1 MDRRNFMK
9 ASLATAGLAC
19 VGDWEKAY
27 AMGTVNPKVGK
38 PWKGWKK
45 GQFQVHFIYTG
56 VSESMFWIFPDGT
69 TMLLDCGD
77 HDAIYRKEKAV
88 PVLPN
93 SKRHAGEWIAR
104 YIQRVNPNGNDI
116 DYMMLSHYHSDH
128 GGNEKFYAAEEERD
142 GQSYKLSGFSHLT
155 EFLHIKKAFDR
166 AWPGFDDPLPMPDD
180 FDSGVVA
187 HMKKFYAYEQKHH
200 GMEIEKF
207 KVGAVDQ
214 VKMLHNPSAYE
225 GFSIRN
231 ISGCG
236 RICGKDGNVRDLYA
250 GRIAANNLKSVNEN
264 GMSLGM
270 IISYGD
276 FKMYTAGDFSDSWTL
291 EDGTKFE
298 IEDAMADVVEK
309 VNVAK
314 INHHG
319 HYSMTEKL
327 LKALSAQVYV
337 SCVWDQLHNV
347 SPVMDRLADRN
358 IYPGHRVI
366 CPGIMPAERRLE
378 DKGKKWLDD
387 VAEASFEGGHV
398 VLNVE
403 KGGKEYSITY
413 LTADDESM
421 TVRSVMNF
429 TA

>member
-1 MDRRNFMK
+1 MDRRDFMK
-9 ASLATAGLAC
+9 AAIATTGLAC
-19 VGDWEKAY
+19 LGEWEEAY
-27 AMGTVNPKVGK
+27 ALGTSSPKAGK

-56 VSESMFWIFPDGT
+56 VSEAMFWIFPDGT

-77 HDAIYRKEKAV
+77 HNAIGRGKLAV

-104 YIQRVNPNGNDI
+104 YIQRVNPHGNEV

-128 GGNEKFYAAEEERD
+128 AGCEEFYASEEIRD
-142 GQSYKLSGFSHLT
+142 GQDCKISGFSQLT
-155 EFLHIKKAFDR
+155 ETIHVKKAFDR

-180 FDSGVVA
+180 FDSGVIA
-187 HMKKFYAYEQKHH
+187 HMKKFYAYEQAHH

-207 KVGAVDQ
+207 RVGAVDQ
-214 VKMLHNPSAYE
+214 VKMLHNPSPY
-225 GFSIRN
+225 GDFSIRN
-231 ISGCG
+231 ISANG
-236 RICGKDGNVRDLYA
+236 RICGKDGKVRDLYA
-250 GRIAANNLKSVNEN
+250 ERIAAENLRSVNEN

-270 IISYGD
+270 IVSYGD
-276 FKMYTAGDFSDSWTL
+276 FRMFTAGDFSDSWTL
-291 EDGTKFE
+291 EDGSKFE
-298 IEDAMADVVEK
+298 IEDAMADVVER

-327 LKALSAQVYV
+327 ISALRAQVYV

-347 SPVMDRLADRN
+347 SPVMDRLTDRS
-358 IYPGHRVI
+358 IYPDDRII
-366 CPGIMPAERRLE
+366 CPTIMPAERRLE
-378 DKGKKWLDD
+378 DKGKAWLDD

-398 VLNVE
+398 ILNVE
-403 KGGKEYSITY
+403 KGGRDYSITY

-421 TVRSVMNF
+421 TVRSVMDF
-429 TA
+429 KV